1 LKQKLVH
8 ATIELESLKVEA
20 KEEMRKH
27 KEDVEHLTNMLKV
40 ASQERDE
47 AKSQLQK
54 VLNNLV
60 LSELMA
66 ASLPIHP
73 QEQSENPL
81 VVSVIGNSSIT
92 ESNSLSETHNH
103 QSHGSSPVDPFFDTI
118 TSPDFSNNNLADSSH
133 MGLVSNTFVQEY
145 KGSISAGLVPPAV
158 AKIHPADA
166 VIENF
171 VKGKVLPQK
180 GKLLQALMEAR
191 PLLQTLLLA
200 GLLPRWRNSPPL
212 QPFNIVPVSMSNQN
226 TFANASSLAQ
236 KPLASPSYIELRYSQ
251 KCSSMLNLASCA
263 SSSGLDK
270 GYLLNSGAIHK
281 FQLENGRDFS
291 EIKFQWFKEYI
302 RFIYL

>member
-1 LKQKLVH
+1 M
-8 ATIELESLKVEA
+8 ELA
-20 KEEMRKH
+20 QQAH
-27 KEDVEHLTNMLKV
+27 
-40 ASQERDE
+40 
-47 AKSQLQK
+47 
-54 VLNNLV
+54 NLV

-66 ASLPIHP
+66 ASSPIHP

-92 ESNSLSETHNH
+92 ESNSLSETYNH

-133 MGLVSNTFVQEY
+133 MGFVSNAFVQEY

-171 VKGKVLPQK
+171 IKGKVLPQK

-200 GLLPRWRNSPPL
+200 GPLPRWRNSPPL
-212 QPFNIVPVSMSNQN
+212 QPFNILPVSMSNQK

-236 KPLASPSYIELRYSQ
+236 KPLASPSYIELDRGYSL
-251 KCSSMLNLASCA
+251 KCSSMLNLA
-263 SSSGLDK
+263 SSGLDK
-270 GYLLNSGAIHK
+270 GYLLNSGAIHQIPAGK
-281 FQLENGRDFS
+281 RQRFQ
-291 EIKFQWFKEYI
+291 
-302 RFIYL
+302 

>member
-1 LKQKLVH
+1 
-8 ATIELESLKVEA
+8 
-20 KEEMRKH
+20 
-27 KEDVEHLTNMLKV
+27 
-40 ASQERDE
+40 
-47 AKSQLQK
+47 
-54 VLNNLV
+54 
-60 LSELMA
+60 
-66 ASLPIHP
+66 
-73 QEQSENPL
+73 
-81 VVSVIGNSSIT
+81 
-92 ESNSLSETHNH
+92 
-103 QSHGSSPVDPFFDTI
+103 
-118 TSPDFSNNNLADSSH
+118 
-133 MGLVSNTFVQEY
+133 
-145 KGSISAGLVPPAV
+145 V

-270 GYLLNSGAIHK
+270 GYLLNSGAIHQIPAGK
-281 FQLENGRDFS
+281 RQRFQ
-291 EIKFQWFKEYI
+291 FKEYI

>member
-1 LKQKLVH
+1 MTILHDIKDSIDELKQKLVH
-8 ATIELESLKVEA
+8 ATIELESL
-20 KEEMRKH
+20 
-27 KEDVEHLTNMLKV
+27 
-40 ASQERDE
+40 
-47 AKSQLQK
+47 
-54 VLNNLV
+54 
-60 LSELMA
+60 
-66 ASLPIHP
+66 PIHP
-73 QEQSENPL
+73 QEQSENLL

-92 ESNSLSETHNH
+92 ESNCLSETYNH

-118 TSPDFSNNNLADSSH
+118 TSPEFSNNNLADSSH

-171 VKGKVLPQK
+171 VKGKVV

-200 GLLPRWRNSPPL
+200 GPLPQWRNSPPL
-212 QPFNIVPVSMSNQN
+212 QPFNIVPVPVSNQN

-236 KPLASPSYIELRYSQ
+236 KPLASPSYIELRRGYSQ

-270 GYLLNSGAIHK
+270 GYLLNSGAIHQIPAGK
-281 FQLENGRDFS
+281 RQR
-291 EIKFQWFKEYI
+291 IQ
-302 RFIYL
+302 

>member
-1 LKQKLVH
+1 
-8 ATIELESLKVEA
+8 
-20 KEEMRKH
+20 MRKH

>member
-1 LKQKLVH
+1 MH

>member
-1 LKQKLVH
+1 LKQKLAH

-20 KEEMRKH
+20 KEEMREH

-54 VLNNLV
+54 LLNNLV

>member
-1 LKQKLVH
+1 VH

>member
-1 LKQKLVH
+1 MKQKLAH

-20 KEEMRKH
+20 KEEMREH

>member
-1 LKQKLVH
+1 MH

-20 KEEMRKH
+20 KEEMREH

>member
-1 LKQKLVH
+1 
-8 ATIELESLKVEA
+8 
-20 KEEMRKH
+20 
-27 KEDVEHLTNMLKV
+27 
-40 ASQERDE
+40 
-47 AKSQLQK
+47 
-54 VLNNLV
+54 
-60 LSELMA
+60 
-66 ASLPIHP
+66 
-73 QEQSENPL
+73 
-81 VVSVIGNSSIT
+81 
-92 ESNSLSETHNH
+92 
-103 QSHGSSPVDPFFDTI
+103 
-118 TSPDFSNNNLADSSH
+118 

>member
-1 LKQKLVH
+1 LKQKLAH

-20 KEEMRKH
+20 KEEMREH

-54 VLNNLV
+54 LLNNLV

-73 QEQSENPL
+73 KEQSENPL